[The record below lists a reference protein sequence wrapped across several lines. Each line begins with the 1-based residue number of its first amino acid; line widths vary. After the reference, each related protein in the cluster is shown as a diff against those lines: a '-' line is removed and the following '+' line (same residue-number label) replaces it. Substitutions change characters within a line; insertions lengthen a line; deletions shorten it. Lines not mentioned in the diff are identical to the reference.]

1 MFHFGWLLLILS
13 GCCSFIVHPLEE
25 GANHRTK
32 LTIFIHNR
40 LFTILNFSFPIV
52 VFHLRQVFCLRLQ
65 AALSLVGFGHC
76 CSRSSMFTFVFVVN
90 QGPAPVSRLRLPTAA
105 PSSANCLPMGRLLG
119 ASGAAVGGRHET
131 TFFHHGCLS
140 WSRVHPHLQSLMVG
154 PVISQFPYRF
164 VWFAYGKPMISPVL
178 HWLK

>member
-1 MFHFGWLLLILS
+1 MLILS

-32 LTIFIHNR
+32 LTIFFIIGSSPYLIF
-40 LFTILNFSFPIV
+40 LFLLWFSISAKYSV
-52 VFHLRQVFCLRLQ
+52 VRFQ

-76 CSRSSMFTFVFVVN
+76 CSRSSMFSFDFVVN

-105 PSSANCLPMGRLLG
+105 PSSANCLPIGRLLG
-119 ASGAAVGGRHET
+119 ASGAAVGGRHDN